1 MISRRL
7 LRIKALTIL
16 YAFNRRAGNNLETAE
31 NELVLS
37 IGKTY
42 DLYHY
47 LLILILDIADLARE
61 KIEIAKQKQIPT
73 REDLNPNRRFI
84 DNRFISQL
92 AINQSLR
99 TYTRNR
105 RLSWSDN
112 PELIRKLYN
121 DMLLWDG
128 YKDYMCAET
137 AGYSDDKKI
146 IGRMINEVIMPSDE
160 LAGVMEEKS
169 IYWNDDLD
177 VVLVMIERTLRGF
190 RERGGEEMPLVG
202 LYKNEEDERFVKVL
216 LRKAIIH
223 SEEYFGLIDKHT
235 TNWEIERIALMD
247 TLVMVLALAE
257 IVEFDEVPVKVTL
270 NEYIEIAKYYCT
282 AKSGIFVNGILDKI
296 VREMRENKLFTK
308 RGRGLVGE
316 PGITE

>member
-121 DMLLWDG
+121 AILLWDG
-128 YKDYMCAET
+128 YKDYMSAET
-137 AGYSDDKKI
+137 AGYSDDKKF

>member
-7 LRIKALTIL
+7 LRIKALTTL
-16 YAFNRRAGNNLETAE
+16 YAFNRRAGSNLEAAE
-31 NELVLS
+31 NELILS
-37 IGKTY
+37 ITKTY

-47 LLILILDIADLARE
+47 LLILILDIAGLARE
-61 KIEIAKQKQIPT
+61 KIEIAKQKKIPT
-73 REDLNPNRRFI
+73 YEDLNPNRKFI
-84 DNRFISQL
+84 DNRVIRQIS
-92 AINQSLR
+92 INRALR
-99 TYTRNR
+99 TYTLNR
-105 RLSWSDN
+105 HLSWSDN
-112 PELIRKLYN
+112 PELIRNLYN
-121 DMLLWDG
+121 SMLSWDG
-128 YKDYMCAET
+128 YREYLT
-137 AGYSDDKKI
+137 GTGGYSDDKVFI
-146 IGRMINEVIMPSDE
+146 RRLINEIIIPSED
-160 LAGVMEEKS
+160 LASVLEEKS

-177 VVLVMIERTLRGF
+177 VALIMLERTLKGF
-190 RERGGEEMPLVG
+190 REPGGEEIPLVN

-223 SEEYFGLIDKHT
+223 SEKYSVLIDKHT

-296 VREMRENKLFTK
+296 VREMREKEMFVK

-316 PGITE
+316 PEITE

>member
-7 LRIKALTIL
+7 LRIKALTTL
-16 YAFNRRAGNNLETAE
+16 YAFDRRAGDNLQTAE
-31 NELVLS
+31 NELILS

-61 KIEIAKQKQIPT
+61 KIEIAKQKRIPT
-73 REDLNPNRRFI
+73 HEDLNPNRRFI
-84 DNRFISQL
+84 DNQIIRQIE
-92 AINQSLR
+92 INQSLR
-99 TYTRNR
+99 SYTHNR
-105 RLSWSDN
+105 HLSWSDN
-112 PELIRKLYN
+112 PELIRNLYN
-121 DMLLWDG
+121 SMLSWDG
-128 YKDYMCAET
+128 YTEYT
-137 AGYSDDKKI
+137 TRIGGYSDDKKF
-146 IGRMINEVIMPSDE
+146 IGRLINEIIMPSDE
-160 LAGVMEEKS
+160 FAGVLEEKS

-177 VVLVMIERTLRGF
+177 VALVMLERTLKGF
-190 RERGGEEMPLVG
+190 REQAGEEIPLVN

-223 SEEYFGLIDKHT
+223 TDEYSGFIDKHT

-247 TLVMVLALAE
+247 RLVMVLALAE
-257 IVEFDEVPVKVTL
+257 IIEFDEVPVKVTL

-282 AKSGIFVNGILDKI
+282 AKSSIFVNGILDKI
-296 VREMRENKLFTK
+296 VREMREKKMFVK

-316 PGITE
+316 PGIRE

>member
-61 KIEIAKQKQIPT
+61 KIEIGKQKQIPT
-73 REDLNPNRRFI
+73 PEDLNPNRRFI

-112 PELIRKLYN
+112 PELIRKLYSSI
-121 DMLLWDG
+121 LSWDG
-128 YKDYMCAET
+128 YKDYMSSDAE
-137 AGYSDDKKI
+137 GYSNDKKF
-146 IGRMINEVIMPSDE
+146 IGRLINEVIMPSDD

-177 VVLVMIERTLRGF
+177 VVLVMIERTMRGF
-190 RERGGEEMPLVG
+190 REKGGEEMPLAG

-296 VREMRENKLFTK
+296 VREMREKKMFTK

>member
-7 LRIKALTIL
+7 LRIKALTTL
-16 YAFNRRAGNNLETAE
+16 YAFNRRAANNLETAE
-31 NELVLS
+31 NELILS

-47 LLILILDIADLARE
+47 FLILILDIADLARE
-61 KIEIAKQKQIPT
+61 KIEIAKQKKIPT
-73 REDLNPNRRFI
+73 EEDLNPNTRFI
-84 DNRFISQL
+84 DNLIIRQI
-92 AINQSLR
+92 AINRSLR
-99 TYTRNR
+99 TYTLNR
-105 RLSWSDN
+105 HLSWSDN
-112 PELIRKLYN
+112 PELIRNLYN
-121 DMLLWDG
+121 SMLTWDG
-128 YKDYMCAET
+128 YIEYMAGNG
-137 AGYSDDKKI
+137 GYSDDKRFIKKL
-146 IGRMINEVIMPSDE
+146 INELIMPSEDFASV
-160 LAGVMEEKS
+160 LEEKS

-177 VVLVMIERTLRGF
+177 VVLVMLERTLKGF
-190 RERGGEEMPLVG
+190 KEPEGEDIPLVN
-202 LYKNEEDERFVKVL
+202 LYKNEDDERFVKVL

-223 SEEYFGLIDKHT
+223 SEEYSLLIDKHT

-296 VREMRENKLFTK
+296 VREMREKEMFVK

-316 PGITE
+316 

>member
-61 KIEIAKQKQIPT
+61 KIEIARQKQIPT
-73 REDLNPNRRFI
+73 PEDLNPNRRFI
-84 DNRFISQL
+84 DNRFINQL

-112 PELIRKLYN
+112 PELIRRLYN
-121 DMLLWDG
+121 SIMAWDG
-128 YKDYMCAET
+128 YKEYMSAAT
-137 AGYSDDKKI
+137 AGYSDDKKF
-146 IGRMINEVIMPSDE
+146 IGRMIKEVIMPSED

-177 VVLVMIERTLRGF
+177 VVLVMLERTLRSF
-190 RERGGEEMPLVG
+190 REKGGEEMPLAS
-202 LYKNEEDERFVKVL
+202 LYKNDEDERFVRIL
-216 LRKAIIH
+216 LRKAILH

-296 VREMRENKLFTK
+296 VREMRENKMFTK

-316 PGITE
+316 PGVTE